1 MRKDLIYQSYS
12 FIKKNIF
19 TILLI
24 TLLFLVFTIIVVTHN
39 IKFDKKKTVID
50 KVIVI
55 EKFKKNNLNLAKN
68 KKTIKSWENNY
79 YNNLKYKTY

>member
-24 TLLFLVFTIIVVTHN
+24 TLLFLVFTIIIVTHN
-39 IKFDKKKTVID
+39 INFDKKKTVID